1 MSDSDS
7 DDPPLVKPEKK
18 EKKEKRKKREPSPE
32 PSEHTASDS
41 EEKNEES
48 EPESDPP
55 TEDDASDSGNE
66 DPEKRR
72 KRILK
77 LKRLNKKVSGYRRKA
92 KEAGYA
98 RGATAV
104 EASGIDMFMSC
115 ISNSDARRL
124 MKYFPENIGN
134 SSYDK
139 DEFNERINL
148 SIESIPPSAA
158 REAQAR
164 IEAVFRGVV
173 NEAALRATESGKMRI
188 DVGIIQS
195 ILRKYT
201 PYLKYTA
208 VTPPIGLVRYAQ
220 EMSILGSSE
229 LDATKTSDDK
239 HIAKKMKEIQATIE
253 ERKARFREKQQE
265 SLAKKAKTAA

>member
-32 PSEHTASDS
+32 PSEHTASES

-55 TEDDASDSGNE
+55 TEDDASDADE

-77 LKRLNKKVSGYRRKA
+77 LKRLNKKVGGYRRKA

-104 EASGIDMFMSC
+104 EASGLDAFMSC

-139 DEFNERINL
+139 DEFNDRIGL

-164 IEAVFRGVV
+164 IEAVFRGII
-173 NEAALRATESGKMRI
+173 NEAALRATEGGKMRI
-188 DVGIIQS
+188 EAGAS
-195 ILRKYT
+195 HSRPILNFFQTQPRIT
-201 PYLKYTA
+201 PQA
-208 VTPPIGLVRYAQ
+208 
-220 EMSILGSSE
+220 SSSRSP
-229 LDATKTSDDK
+229 ASPRRISSTR
-239 HIAKKMKEIQATIE
+239 Q
-253 ERKARFREKQQE
+253 
-265 SLAKKAKTAA
+265 

>member
-18 EKKEKRKKREPSPE
+18 EKKDKRKKREPSPE
-32 PSEHTASDS
+32 PSEHTASES

-55 TEDDASDSGNE
+55 TEDDASDADE

-104 EASGIDMFMSC
+104 EASGLDAFMSC

-139 DEFNERINL
+139 DEFNDRIGL

-164 IEAVFRGVV
+164 IEAVFRGII
-173 NEAALRATESGKMRI
+173 NEAALRATEGGKMRI
-188 DVGIIQS
+188 DAGIIQS

-265 SLAKKAKTAA
+265 SLAKKAQAAA